1 MCCVCC
7 VRACL
12 SFFFFVFSPLR
23 YNLFFL
29 METERSHSISL
40 KIENS
45 GVTLGP
51 SAKRAPAAES
61 LKSAKAKAAAVTKN
75 RWWWVGGRIPFFFPP
90 RLVFPFPNASAGGK
104 LSHVN

>member
-1 MCCVCC
+1 MWCTCV
-7 VRACL
+7 
-12 SFFFFVFSPLR
+12 FVFSPLR

-45 GVTLGP
+45 GVTLSP

-61 LKSAKAKAAAVTKN
+61 LKSAKAKAAAVTKIGD
-75 RWWWVGGRIPFFFPP
+75 RGGAEFPLFFPP
-90 RLVFPFPNASAGGK
+90 HLVFPFPNASAGGK

>member
-1 MCCVCC
+1 MWCTCV
-7 VRACL
+7 
-12 SFFFFVFSPLR
+12 FVFSPLR

-45 GVTLGP
+45 GVTLSP

-61 LKSAKAKAAAVTKN
+61 LKSAKAKAAAVTKIGDG
-75 RWWWVGGRIPFFFPP
+75 RGAEFPLFSLRVSYFHFLTRAQGG
-90 RLVFPFPNASAGGK
+90 N
-104 LSHVN
+104 